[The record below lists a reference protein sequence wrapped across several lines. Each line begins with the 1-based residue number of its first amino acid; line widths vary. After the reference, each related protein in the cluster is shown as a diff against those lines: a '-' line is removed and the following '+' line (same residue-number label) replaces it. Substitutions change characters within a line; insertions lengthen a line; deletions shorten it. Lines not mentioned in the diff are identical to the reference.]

1 MLPAQRAGCSRMDV
15 SETLLL
21 DNEPFEVSRAA
32 AWLDTLLIDTG
43 ISPRVIASLQVA
55 LEEVLSNILSHAYT
69 DTGSHKIE
77 VRVAVDSA
85 AVTLE
90 FFDDGIPFDPTQHEA
105 APRDGNV
112 STRPGGMGL
121 LFVRRLM
128 DDVAFERAANR
139 NHLTLR
145 KFVSL

>member
-1 MLPAQRAGCSRMDV
+1 MDI

-32 AWLDTLLIDTG
+32 TWLDTLLTDAG
-43 ISPRVIASLQVA
+43 LSPRAIASLQVA
-55 LEEVLSNILSHAYT
+55 LEEVLSNILGHGYT
-69 DTGSHKIE
+69 EAGSHKIE
-77 VRVAVDSA
+77 VRVAVDST

-90 FFDDGIPFDPTQHEA
+90 FFDDGIPFDPTQHEVSSA
-105 APRDGNV
+105 DSNV
-112 STRPGGMGL
+112 GTRPGGLGL

-128 DDVAFERAANR
+128 DDLAFERVDDR